1 MTDKQ
6 KQILSLVLTA
16 IISLVVGI
24 CGVFGIQVYSSCAST
39 GSVDWDTSIERL
51 ADVPPEQVLHCVLQ

>member
-16 IISLVVGI
+16 VISLVVGI
-24 CGVFGIQVYSSCAST
+24 CSVFGIQVYTSCAST
-39 GSVDWDTSIERL
+39 GSVNWDTSVERL
-51 ADVPPEQVLHCVLQ
+51 AD

>member
-16 IISLVVGI
+16 VISLVVGV
-24 CGVFGIQVYSSCAST
+24 CGVFGIQVYASCAST
-39 GSVDWDTSIERL
+39 GSVNWDTSIEK
-51 ADVPPEQVLHCVLQ
+51 ASN

>member
-16 IISLVVGI
+16 IISLVVGV
-24 CGVFGIQVYSSCAST
+24 CGVFGIQVYASCAST
-39 GSVDWDTSIERL
+39 GSVNWDTSIEK
-51 ADVPPEQVLHCVLQ
+51 ASN

>member
-16 IISLVVGI
+16 IISMVVGI
-24 CGVFGIQVYSSCAST
+24 CGVFGVQVYTSCAST
-39 GSVDWDTSIERL
+39 GSVNWDTSIER
-51 ADVPPEQVLHCVLQ
+51 ASD

>member
-6 KQILSLVLTA
+6 KEILAIVLTA
-16 IISLVVGI
+16 IISVVVGV
-24 CGVFGIQVYSSCAST
+24 CGVFGIQVYTSCAST

-51 ADVPPEQVLHCVLQ
+51 AD

>member
-24 CGVFGIQVYSSCAST
+24 CGVFGVQVYSSCAST
-39 GSVDWDTSIERL
+39 GSVDWDTSIEKL
-51 ADVPPEQVLHCVLQ
+51 AD

>member
-16 IISLVVGI
+16 VISLVVGV

-39 GSVDWDTSIERL
+39 GSVDWDIILRDVQENRGKRL
-51 ADVPPEQVLHCVLQ
+51 FYDW

>member
-16 IISLVVGI
+16 VISLVVGV
-24 CGVFGIQVYSSCAST
+24 CGVFGNLDKVLN
-39 GSVDWDTSIERL
+39 GDDSVGTL
-51 ADVPPEQVLHCVLQ
+51 VHN

>member
-16 IISLVVGI
+16 VISLVVGV

-39 GSVDWDTSIERL
+39 GSVSWDTSVEKI
-51 ADVPPEQVLHCVLQ
+51 AD

>member
-6 KQILSLVLTA
+6 KEILALVLTA

-24 CGVFGIQVYSSCAST
+24 CGVFGIQVYTSCAST
-39 GSVDWDTSIERL
+39 GSVNWDTSVERVS
-51 ADVPPEQVLHCVLQ
+51 DD

>member
-1 MTDKQ
+1 MTDKN
-6 KQILSLVLTA
+6 KQILAIILTA
-16 IISLVVGI
+16 IISVVVGI

-51 ADVPPEQVLHCVLQ
+51 SD

>member
-16 IISLVVGI
+16 VISLVVGI
-24 CGVFGIQVYSSCAST
+24 CGVFGVQVYTSCAST
-39 GSVDWDTSIERL
+39 GSVNWDTSIEKF
-51 ADVPPEQVLHCVLQ
+51 AD